1 MTIENIFPTK
11 IYNEKIGLPLTLKRE
26 VIKYAYDLKMLP
38 SEQHQL
44 IKNGFSSFNVHNSVL
59 KEFKVLEDELNE
71 HIKRYLK
78 SVEFAEDHKQFS
90 IVNSW
95 VNIYPTGSYVVEHLH
110 NGCYLSAV
118 LFLQTP
124 EYCGDFYLLDPL
136 EYHKINNIGREEN
149 KHRFKPEEGRFILF
163 PSYLK
168 HGSMPNESK
177 DDRVILS
184 LNVKIESKYV
194 QKTKE
199 TTV

>member
-11 IYNEKIGLPLTLKRE
+11 IYNDKIGLPLVLKQDL
-26 VIKYAYDLKMLP
+26 IKFAYDLKMLP
-38 SEQHQL
+38 AEQHQL

-59 KEFKVLEDELNE
+59 NHFKILEEELTE
-71 HIKRYLK
+71 HIKKYLK
-78 SVEFAEDHKQFS
+78 SVNFNDEQKQFR

-95 VNIYPTGSYVVEHLH
+95 INIYPTGSYVTEHLH

-124 EYCGDFYLLDPL
+124 EECGDFYLLDPL
-136 EYHKINNIGREEN
+136 EYHKINVIGEESN
-149 KHRFKPEEGRFILF
+149 QQRFKPEEGRFILF

-168 HGSMPNESK
+168 HGSLPNESK
-177 DDRVILS
+177 DDRIILS

-194 QKTKE
+194 PKVQE
-199 TTV
+199 